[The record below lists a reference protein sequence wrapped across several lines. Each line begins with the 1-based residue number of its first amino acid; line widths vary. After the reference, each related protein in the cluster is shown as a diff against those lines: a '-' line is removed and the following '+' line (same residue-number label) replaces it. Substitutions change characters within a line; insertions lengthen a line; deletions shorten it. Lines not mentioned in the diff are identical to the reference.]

1 MKDMKY
7 MNYHFKSGGLL
18 LILTL
23 FFSCT
28 KDHYAP
34 SENGYVKK
42 IKNGGYVIEQ
52 YTYNQANLI
61 SEVNSTL
68 FYRKFFYNE
77 NNKLIKEEVTIS
89 PDAYSSSKPAGS
101 SHEFVDPDK
110 TGISMYSIYEY
121 EKNGTLSR
129 QLNYTPING
138 HYMFRSMRTYEFD
151 ENNMISKV
159 FLHNSDS
166 IVTQFYTYQY
176 DSNGNVMEENYLAY
190 LFIPVGTGP
199 KLISSKTFEYDSYL
213 NPYSVF
219 RQSAYP
225 GLYTNRNNIIKTT
238 THNYEPSPGID
249 EFSETKREY
258 EYNTLTGYP
267 VRVIN
272 GEEFIYD

>member
-1 MKDMKY
+1 MRLSPKIYSKI
-7 MNYHFKSGGLL
+7 FI
-18 LILTL
+18 LIFIFATY
-23 FFSCT
+23 SCT
-28 KDHYAP
+28 KDHFTP
-34 SENGYVKK
+34 NENGFVKK

-68 FYRKFFYNE
+68 FYRKFYYNE

-101 SHEFVDPDK
+101 SHEFVDPAK

-121 EKNGTLSR
+121 GKNGNLSR
-129 QLNYTPING
+129 QLTYTPVNL
-138 HYMFRSMRTYEFD
+138 HFMFRSMRTFEYD
-151 ENNMISKV
+151 ENNMISKAL
-159 FLHNSDS
+159 LHNSDS
-166 IVTQFYTYQY
+166 IVTQFNTYLY
-176 DSNGNVMEENYLAY
+176 DSNGNVTEEDYLTY
-190 LFIPVGTGP
+190 LFIPEGTGP

-225 GLYTNRNNIIKTT
+225 GLYTNHNNIIKTK
-238 THNYEPSPGID
+238 THNYDPSPGFN
-249 EFSETKREY
+249 EFSESKREY
-258 EYNTLTGYP
+258 EYNTRTGYP

>member
-1 MKDMKY
+1 MLV
-7 MNYHFKSGGLL
+7 LL
-18 LILTL
+18 
-23 FFSCT
+23 FSCT
-28 KDHYAP
+28 KDHFTA
-34 SENGYVKK
+34 SKNGFVKK
-42 IKNGGYVIEQ
+42 IKNGGYIIEQ

-61 SEVNSTL
+61 SEVNGTL
-68 FYRKFFYNE
+68 FYRKFYYNE
-77 NNKLIKEEVTIS
+77 NNKLIKEEVSVS
-89 PDAYSSSKPAGS
+89 PDIYSSSIPAGS
-101 SHEFVDPDK
+101 THKFVDPSK

-121 EKNGTLSR
+121 EKNGNLSR

-166 IVTQFYTYQY
+166 IITQFYTYQY
-176 DSNGNVMEENYLAY
+176 DSNGNVTEENYLAY
-190 LFIPVGTGP
+190 LFIPEGTGP
-199 KLISSKTFEYDSYL
+199 KLMSTTTFEYDSFL

-219 RQSAYP
+219 RQSSYP
-225 GLYTNRNNIIKTT
+225 GIYTNRNNIIKTT

-249 EFSETKREY
+249 EFSETNREY

-267 VRVIN
+267 VRVKN